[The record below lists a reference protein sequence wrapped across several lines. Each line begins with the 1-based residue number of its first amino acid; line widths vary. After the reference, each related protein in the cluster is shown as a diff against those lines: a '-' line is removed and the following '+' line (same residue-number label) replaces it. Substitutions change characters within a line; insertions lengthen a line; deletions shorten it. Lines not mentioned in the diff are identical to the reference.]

1 MLTLSEFKTRY
12 SNELLG
18 LSESEI
24 NGYYQIYLEDPF
36 QFRGEMID

>member
-24 NGYYQIYLEDPF
+24 NGYYQIYLESFSISWRND
-36 QFRGEMID
+36 